1 VIIPYPG
8 CSRESQDTGGRAEA
22 TLAGA
27 PVEWPEPGPW
37 RRQGLCLEKG
47 CDFDDVRDLAL
58 EIGCTPHI
66 RARGEEVRAIKRGK
80 GFKARRWVVERTHGW
95 MNRFG
100 DIDPP
105 GEDPGELSGYG
116 PFRLRPHHV
125 QMHRRFRIGSKSP
138 RQVFDAFV
146 ALTP

>member
-1 VIIPYPG
+1 LPREGAGIPIGIAVDGANRHDVKP
-8 CSRESQDTGGRAEA
+8 AEA
-22 TLAGA
+22 APAGA
-27 PVEWPEPGPW
+27 PVERPEPGPW

-58 EIGCTPHI
+58 ELGCTPRI
-66 RARGEEVRAIKRGK
+66 RARGEEARAIKRGK

-105 GEDPGELSGYG
+105 GEDPGELSGHG
-116 PFRLRPHHV
+116 PFRLRPHRV
-125 QMHRRFRIGSKSP
+125 QMHQHFRIGS
-138 RQVFDAFV
+138 
-146 ALTP
+146 